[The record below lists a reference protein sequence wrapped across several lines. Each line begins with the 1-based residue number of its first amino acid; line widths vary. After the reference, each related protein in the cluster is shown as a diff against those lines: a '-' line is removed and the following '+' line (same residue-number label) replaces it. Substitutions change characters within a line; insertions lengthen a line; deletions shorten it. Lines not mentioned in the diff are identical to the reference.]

1 MIYKKLKAGGKIMN
15 INSAISAIIQVIL
28 FSVIPFCW
36 WFITAR
42 KKQSFLPWLGIK
54 KPVIEN
60 KGNYLVWF
68 LLTFILL
75 FVPIYAV
82 VFFYIDSSLLA
93 SNRFAR
99 LGYSAIIPALFYA
112 IIQTGLSE
120 ELLFRGFLLKRFAHT
135 FGFQIGN
142 ILQSLLFGCIH
153 GWMLFSVI
161 PFGVVVLI
169 VIATGFAGYLM
180 GRINEQKSNGSILTS
195 WGIHS
200 MANLVASFFAMFN
213 VF

>member
-1 MIYKKLKAGGKIMN
+1 MI

-28 FSVIPFCW
+28 FSAIPFCW
-36 WFITAR
+36 WFFTAR
-42 KKQSFLPWLGIK
+42 KKQSFLSWLGII

-60 KGNYLVWF
+60 KGKYFVWL
-68 LLTFILL
+68 LLTILL
-75 FVPIYAV
+75 LHVPSYLI

-93 SNRFAR
+93 SNRFEG
-99 LGYSAIIPALFYA
+99 LGFAAIIPALLYA

-120 ELLFRGFLLKRFAHT
+120 ELFFRGFLLKRFAQ

-142 ILQSLLFGCIH
+142 ILQSLLFGSIH
-153 GWMLFSVI
+153 GLLLFSVI
-161 PFGVVVLI
+161 PFGVVVLVVI
-169 VIATGFAGYLM
+169 VTGLAGYLM
-180 GRINEQKSNGSILTS
+180 GWINEKKSNGSIITS

-200 MANLVASFFAMFN
+200 FSNLIASFFAMFN

>member
-1 MIYKKLKAGGKIMN
+1 MI

-28 FSVIPFCW
+28 FSVIPLCW
-36 WFITAR
+36 WFFTAR
-42 KKQSFLPWLGIK
+42 KKQSFLSWIGIK

-60 KGNYLVWF
+60 KGNYFVWF
-68 LLTFILL
+68 LLTIFLL
-75 FVPIYAV
+75 FVPSYLV

-93 SNRFAR
+93 SNRFAG
-99 LGYSAIIPALFYA
+99 LGFTAIIPALLYA

-142 ILQSLLFGCIH
+142 IVQSLLFGSIH

-161 PFGVVVLI
+161 PFEVVVLVVI
-169 VIATGFAGYLM
+169 VTGLAGYLM
-180 GRINEQKSNGSILTS
+180 GWINEKNSNGSLITS
-195 WGIHS
+195 WCIHS
-200 MANLVASFFAMFN
+200 VGNLIVSFFAMFN
-213 VF
+213 VI